1 MQALNLK
8 AVLLAVSLIGASA
21 TAFANPV
28 VSGDL
33 NVSPD
38 AENYTFTHLTLI
50 AGGGSFNDWVE
61 FTIDGN
67 RDLNASLSGAS
78 SGKITFTA
86 FDLYDV
92 KDLSATALAIGDIHA
107 FAPTLSAGGLSASV
121 DGPATY
127 WIHVAGTYTG
137 NATYNGNITAI
148 AAVPEP
154 STYGM
159 LALGLGLIG
168 FAARGR
174 SKFSA

>member
-1 MQALNLK
+1 MK
-8 AVLLAVSLIGASA
+8 AMNFKAILLAVSLIGASA
-21 TAFANPV
+21 GAYANPV

-50 AGGGSFNDWVE
+50 EGGGSINDWLK
-61 FTIDGN
+61 FTIDGD
-67 RDLNASLSGAS
+67 RPLFSASLSGTS
-78 SGKITFTA
+78 SGSISFTA
-86 FDLYDV
+86 FNLYDAENGTL
-92 KDLSATALAIGDIHA
+92 LSTGDV
-107 FAPTLSAGGLSASV
+107 FAPIPQLSFGGLTGGV

-127 WIHVAGTYTG
+127 WINIVGTYTG
-137 NATYNGNITAI
+137 NATYNGNIA